1 MLQLPPPLLL
11 LLLLLLLAPAAP
23 AAPGARAQQSSRLA
37 ASPSPRPETDWFSA
51 AGRGVFTH
59 YLGGLQND
67 FGRNSQ
73 GKNSTW
79 DQCVSEFDV
88 EAYAADAASTGAR
101 YAFIT
106 IQQQDQYMIAPNA
119 RFDALTGYNP
129 GEACA
134 TRDLILD
141 LWTALN
147 KRGLKLGLCESVQCL
162 CFDFHRPSWPSDSGT
177 LTAAVN

>member
-1 MLQLPPPLLL
+1 MLLLPPPLLVL
-11 LLLLLLLAPAAP
+11 VLLLLLLAPAAP

-88 EAYAADAASTGAR
+88 EAYAADAASTSAR

-106 IQQQDQYMIAPNA
+106 IQQQDPAARKRLHSCLKNWMGHAPV
-119 RFDALTGYNP
+119 LLH
-129 GEACA
+129 EAWRQGLPHVITISKVCA
-134 TRDLILD
+134 AT
-141 LWTALN
+141 
-147 KRGLKLGLCESVQCL
+147 CL
-162 CFDFHRPSWPSDSGT
+162 EKG
-177 LTAAVN
+177 